1 MNGEE
6 SVTMSVRQCAAAL
19 GVSPRLV
26 YRLVESRELPAV
38 HVSNRIVIP
47 RDGFTRWL
55 ETSAADGK
63 HLGVP
68 D

>member
-1 MNGEE
+1 MNGKE
-6 SVTMSVRQCAAAL
+6 SVTLTVKECAAAL

-55 ETSAADGK
+55 ESNVAEGNHVGA
-63 HLGVP
+63 P